1 MSQPNQQVH
10 PEDFDDHKSWIWI
23 DAHYSK
29 SIQDLRLKY
38 GLERPYFSWISQIDA
53 RRKYAKK
60 FGPLLMNKW
69 IFPTGLPLE
78 QSSSW
83 ATAAFKASLVR
94 TPYSIDLCAG
104 MGVDSYALS
113 TRMGVQKHWANELNE
128 ELAQLLKH
136 NLPNVNISNA
146 PAEELMKELE
156 QWKKEH
162 KISAEALTIY
172 VDPDRRANGNKA
184 HSIDDT
190 VPHLPSLQ
198 SLWLECAHTLLSKH
212 SPMASLEELKQ
223 LQACAL
229 IYVVEYQGECKELLC
244 LQQKGHTDP
253 PSIEIIVL
261 ASDEKTTSVQ
271 HRVETSDHFQLE
283 LATNTAKFLI
293 QPGPALSKSE
303 GHVGLLGG
311 IMRAKKMVTGNLY
324 TIDQEPVPS
333 ELYVR
338 YEVIEVAKPY
348 KLKTRVEHA
357 AVERI
362 GFPEHPDTIRK
373 KLKVKEGRELKIFA
387 LKMGAQKQ
395 MILARRLD

>member
-1 MSQPNQQVH
+1 
-10 PEDFDDHKSWIWI
+10 
-23 DAHYSK
+23 
-29 SIQDLRLKY
+29 
-38 GLERPYFSWISQIDA
+38 
-53 RRKYAKK
+53 
-60 FGPLLMNKW
+60 
-69 IFPTGLPLE
+69 
-78 QSSSW
+78 
-83 ATAAFKASLVR
+83 
-94 TPYSIDLCAG
+94 
-104 MGVDSYALS
+104 
-113 TRMGVQKHWANELNE
+113 
-128 ELAQLLKH
+128 
-136 NLPNVNISNA
+136 
-146 PAEELMKELE
+146 
-156 QWKKEH
+156 
-162 KISAEALTIY
+162 
-172 VDPDRRANGNKA
+172 
-184 HSIDDT
+184 
-190 VPHLPSLQ
+190 
-198 SLWLECAHTLLSKH
+198 
-212 SPMASLEELKQ
+212 
-223 LQACAL
+223 L

-283 LATNTAKFLI
+283 LATNAAKFLI

-373 KLKVKEGRELKIFA
+373 TEG
-387 LKMGAQKQ
+387 
-395 MILARRLD
+395 